1 MTVSFQFL
9 RETVSQS
16 WTLTL
21 YTKTDPNRNCNR
33 NPNAKPNPK
42 RKPSNSTQQFL
53 RIEGDGSA
61 AHGELTAA
69 VIESE

>member
-9 RETVSQS
+9 RETVTPS

-21 YTKTDPNRNCNR
+21 YTKADPNPNCNR

-42 RKPSNSTQQFL
+42 RKPSSSTQQFS
-53 RIEGDGSA
+53 RIEGDDSA
-61 AHGELTAA
+61 AHGELMAA